1 MNNPAL
7 NKELN
12 EAEMDY
18 LESFIPELAV
28 YALRKAAID
37 ALAQGPVLGWE
48 KDRLVWYQQD
58 GSIKEYKEGDV

>member
-1 MNNPAL
+1 MKNS
-7 NKELN
+7 KELN
-12 EAEMDY
+12 DAEMDH

-28 YALRKAAID
+28 AALRKAAVD

-58 GSIKEYKEGDV
+58 GTIKEYEEGSV